1 MEIDH
6 CDVVVVNL
14 MMVLEVEHWCLNVEV
29 ELRVVMRLEEDWD
42 SYGIVVVVEESSIGN
57 SFCEKKRKCT

>member
-1 MEIDH
+1 
-6 CDVVVVNL
+6 

-42 SYGIVVVVEESSIGN
+42 SYGIVVVVVVEESSIGN